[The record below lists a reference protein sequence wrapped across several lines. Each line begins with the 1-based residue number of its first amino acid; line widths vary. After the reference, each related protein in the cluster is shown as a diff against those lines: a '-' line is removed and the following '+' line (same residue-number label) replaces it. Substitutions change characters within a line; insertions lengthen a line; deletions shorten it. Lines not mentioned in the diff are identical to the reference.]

1 MSENQQD
8 MFNPDKAE
16 GMTEV
21 EAKVF
26 FQKHGYT
33 MRVTRRDGKAMI
45 TTRDMKINRLNVSIE
60 NGLVKE
66 VVSVG

>member
-8 MFNPDKAE
+8 MFDPDKAE

-21 EAKVF
+21 EAEAF
-26 FQKHGYT
+26 FQRHGYT

-45 TTRDMKINRLNVSIE
+45 TTRDMKLNRLNVSIE

-66 VVSVG
+66 VMSVG